1 VGASLV
7 DDNALKFAEGIPGS
21 TSPEHKQT
29 GIDTP
34 FRKYYKGKI
43 VQLIMHPPGLI
54 GLGIQSESVGGDDI
68 NILSGGFN
76 N

>member
-1 VGASLV
+1 LV
-7 DDNALKFAEGIPGS
+7 DDNAIKSAEGIPGS
-21 TSPEHKQT
+21 TSPEQKKT

-43 VQLIMHPPGLI
+43 VQLIMYLPGLI
-54 GLGIQSESVGGDDI
+54 GLGIQSESGGGNDI